1 MNPMRILPVLV
12 SGALLA
18 GCAGAPE
25 SAPQAESVVIE
36 KPKQPATPVPAP
48 VVTYEVALQ
57 RGDQAWKSGEL
68 DKALMNYVQAA
79 SLDRKSA
86 LPLLR
91 MASIHE
97 QRKEWPLARQAFEE
111 ALKRSPDNAAAQERY
126 GFLLLREGTLD
137 KSDQAFNAAL
147 KIDANRGRAVMGLG
161 LAAQR
166 RRDFDA
172 ARTHFD
178 AALGLRPNDP
188 ELLTYSAEL
197 WLQTG
202 GYAQGLGDVRR
213 SLEFADVGATRMLLG
228 DLLARSGDYAG
239 ALEAFLAS
247 MDEPRAYLRLGEE
260 AMRSRDYERAVRY
273 FRQCQDAS
281 PTYNELAAKRLAVAR
296 ERLAE
301 AQVSRALPPGT
312 RPVSSAAAWQART
325 Q

>member
-111 ALKRSPDNAAAQERY
+111 ALKRSPDNAAASPDLSVWPLTETSPSATCAQTWRF
-126 GFLLLREGTLD
+126 GRNACDTA
-137 KSDQAFNAAL
+137 SPAFN
-147 KIDANRGRAVMGLG
+147 
-161 LAAQR
+161 
-166 RRDFDA
+166 
-172 ARTHFD
+172 
-178 AALGLRPNDP
+178 
-188 ELLTYSAEL
+188 
-197 WLQTG
+197 
-202 GYAQGLGDVRR
+202 
-213 SLEFADVGATRMLLG
+213 
-228 DLLARSGDYAG
+228 LARCNS
-239 ALEAFLAS
+239 AS
-247 MDEPRAYLRLGEE
+247 
-260 AMRSRDYERAVRY
+260 
-273 FRQCQDAS
+273 C
-281 PTYNELAAKRLAVAR
+281 
-296 ERLAE
+296 
-301 AQVSRALPPGT
+301 
-312 RPVSSAAAWQART
+312 
-325 Q
+325 